1 MDDREIEV
9 LLNEYERAQDVAQ
22 HSDAVFWEITAI
34 TWGANTLMLGFV
46 LEAISDCKA
55 RLLIEVTAVLGMV
68 LSALPAATYHSGKI
82 GQRISF
88 QACRDIEARLQT
100 FARLHTNIDVKYP
113 RHFVKWLV
121 YVVTGFF
128 ALSWAAVGFVDF
140 RLGGMLTVVAVG
152 VVVSFSLWFL
162 WKLGLRRP

>member
-9 LLNEYERAQDVAQ
+9 LLDEYERAQDVAQ
-22 HSDAVFWEITAI
+22 HSDAVFWEIAAI

-46 LEAISDCKA
+46 LEAIADWKA
-55 RLLIEVTAVLGMV
+55 RVLIEFTAVLGMV

-100 FARLHTNIDVKYP
+100 FARLHTKIDAEYP

-121 YVVTGFF
+121 YIVTGFF

-140 RLGGMLTVVAVG
+140 GPSGMLAVIAVG
-152 VVVSFSLWFL
+152 AVVSFLL
-162 WKLGLRRP
+162 RLVWKSGLKRP